1 MTNLEGVSIFCM
13 LDEQFG
19 IYFTDSKKL
28 EQTLSKKFFT
38 LCERLDF
45 YTDKYSAE
53 EVTLIQVMYIV
64 NTSYDK
70 LRLRNINKVMLD
82 KNIVNVKQTKLNF
95 SDKFLPL
102 STNEIYYGKLL
113 EFDTDSTGNY
123 VSSLLIKDIDFVSI
137 IKKAYQEESKPFLP
151 LSSKMRFYHYIHK
164 DKEYI
169 ITVEDIDSIKSR
181 KNVYNI
187 YGYKVLKDVIDE
199 KLANNNFIREINNS
213 KFYFE
218 NGVVNKK
225 IIPVKLPIIKNKLSK
240 YKGTANS
247 NIGSFDIETY
257 LDKDI
262 NIVNLCFL
270 FYLY

>member
-1 MTNLEGVSIFCM
+1 
-13 LDEQFG
+13 
-19 IYFTDSKKL
+19 
-28 EQTLSKKFFT
+28 
-38 LCERLDF
+38 
-45 YTDKYSAE
+45 
-53 EVTLIQVMYIV
+53 MYIV

-164 DKEYI
+164 RNHLQQYRP
-169 ITVEDIDSIKSR
+169 VYARHPRSHGVSR
-181 KNVYNI
+181 ATTQRS
-187 YGYKVLKDVIDE
+187 E
-199 KLANNNFIREINNS
+199 S
-213 KFYFE
+213 
-218 NGVVNKK
+218 
-225 IIPVKLPIIKNKLSK
+225 
-240 YKGTANS
+240 
-247 NIGSFDIETY
+247 
-257 LDKDI
+257 
-262 NIVNLCFL
+262 
-270 FYLY
+270 